1 MPAQCRWL
9 HIGSV
14 EMELGRPT
22 GHLAGMRAL
31 SWLFLAF
38 AAACATVPPRAATTE
53 RTAAVVQ
60 AALDGEALYTLAGGL
75 KPMSQGIWQGQ
86 VVLDAPDLGEVRA
99 VRAALAPWRND
110 ELWADVAVFSTP
122 YAGKRAAIAYVMH
135 RQAVADVVAQHQ
147 AFFAPYGIAVDT
159 HPAEV
164 AAVVERMPEL
174 DRHRGLGL
182 LFGYPLPAIEFFVTA
197 SASAKATGEQVPRRF
212 VQIPTFA
219 HATGRFV
226 YAVPADAP
234 ESAADRELAARAAVV
249 LARCRELRAA
259 TPATDADTLLTIA
272 ATLSR
277 EFAAN
282 TAGAR

>member
-1 MPAQCRWL
+1 
-9 HIGSV
+9 
-14 EMELGRPT
+14 
-22 GHLAGMRAL
+22 
-31 SWLFLAF
+31 
-38 AAACATVPPRAATTE
+38 
-53 RTAAVVQ
+53 
-60 AALDGEALYTLAGGL
+60 
-75 KPMSQGIWQGQ
+75 MSQGTWQGQ
-86 VVLDAPDLGEVRA
+86 VVLDADLGEVRA
-99 VRAALAPWRND
+99 ARAALAPWRND

-122 YAGKRAAIAYVMH
+122 HAGMRAAIAYVMH
-135 RQAVADVVAQHQ
+135 RQAVADVVTQHQ
-147 AFFAPYGIAVDT
+147 TFLRPAWHHGGHT
-159 HPAEV
+159 SAEV

-182 LFGYPLPAIEFFVTA
+182 LFGYLLPAIEFFVTA
-197 SASAKATGEQVPRRF
+197 SASAKSNGEQVPRRF

-234 ESAADRELAARAAVV
+234 ETAADRELAARAAVV

-259 TPATDADTLLTIA
+259 TPATDADTLLNIA